1 MGYVPYAEFRK
12 LIADEGGTE
21 IESSIFFDNVRDWQE
36 YNPVNDKIRETLESD
51 ERGRFVLLNNGVT
64 IVAKEINSVSTK
76 FTLTDYQIV
85 NGCQTSNVLFDQD
98 GIIDERVHIPLRL
111 IATKDE
117 DVKDQIIE
125 ATNSQTTVKAE
136 QYFARLTFARKLEAF
151 FDAQDDNIRL
161 HFERR
166 DGQYDR
172 SDVQKTKVVT
182 TANLIRSYAAIY
194 LEEPHRTT
202 RGYTGLRN
210 RVGSEIFAE
219 THQLA
224 PYFSAAYALYAL
236 EARFRSGA
244 IDRAYKPARYHFLL
258 ALRLAFSPDRPE
270 APNARAGAASAEK
283 FLAALADPAQAD
295 PLFAEARAAID
306 RATSGNL
313 DRDHVR
319 TVGVTE
325 NILAYF
331 GREKFPSGAISPKAV
346 RNEDL
351 AKSETPIPETSGA
364 APFAPSADLMK
375 GATGDE
381 YS

>member
-1 MGYVPYAEFRK
+1 M
-12 LIADEGGTE
+12 
-21 IESSIFFDNVRDWQE
+21 
-36 YNPVNDKIRETLESD
+36 
-51 ERGRFVLLNNGVT
+51 NNGVT

-76 FTLTDYQIV
+76 FTLTDYQVV

-98 GIIDERVHIPLRL
+98 KIVDDKVHIPLRL

-136 QYFARLTFARKLEAF
+136 QYFARLNFARKLEAF
-151 FDAQDDNIRL
+151 FDSQDENVRL

-172 SDVQKTKVVT
+172 ADVQKTKVVT
-182 TANLIRSYAAIY
+182 TANLIRAFAGIY

-202 RGYTGLRN
+202 RGYTNLRN
-210 RVGSEIFAE
+210 RVGTEIFAE
-219 THQLA
+219 SHQLA
-224 PYFSAAYALYAL
+224 PYFTAAYALYAL

-244 IDRAYKPARYHFLL
+244 IDRAYKPTRYHFLL
-258 ALRLAFSPDRPE
+258 ALRLAFSPDKPE
-270 APNARAGAASAEK
+270 PPNARAAAASAET
-283 FLAALADPAQAD
+283 FLSALADPAQAD
-295 PLFAEARAAID
+295 ALFAKAKAAID
-306 RATSGNL
+306 YATAGNL

-325 NILAYF
+325 NLLAHF
-331 GREKFPSGAISPKAV
+331 GRGKFPSGAISPKAGQ
-346 RNEDL
+346 NQDSG
-351 AKSETPIPETSGA
+351 KSLDVDPESPKA
-364 APFAPSADLMK
+364 APIGCSPDFTK

-381 YS
+381 